1 MGNAFGGIQEDKFCK
16 TEKCLD
22 EQLNLK
28 TLTKQNG
35 MQFSTP
41 DIDNDYYC
49 RLAQIKVLNS
59 FCNFKDLGRLVQTG
73 K

>member
-1 MGNAFGGIQEDKFCK
+1 MKLSKVKLVEIPRYIICRLGNVGNAFGGIQEDKFCK

-22 EQLNLK
+22 EQLNLR

-49 RLAQIKVLNS
+49 R
-59 FCNFKDLGRLVQTG
+59 
-73 K
+73 